1 MIKRNFIETL
11 KKNMRINL
19 VFCQETKSN
28 CKISNVKVYCDKS
41 KRGVGDLSRQVI
53 SAEIIIRDIKRV
65 KDKAE
70 ALQQHQMMVKD
81 LDALEGGVHNKIAAM
96 VGINN
101 FNTFTGMA
109 LKMKTNSLNSQMSN
123 VHVQG
128 YQSQLACKLGA
139 ILKINQGD
147 GDELAR
153 SSCGKKSLCRLKFK
167 FQYKRKSSFNR
178 QFPLYV

>member
-1 MIKRNFIETL
+1 MIT
-11 KKNMRINL
+11 NL

-28 CKISNVKVYCDKS
+28 CEISNVKVYCDKS
-41 KRGVGDLSRQVI
+41 KRGVGDLSGQVI

-81 LDALEGGVHNKIAAM
+81 LDAVEGRVHNKIAAM
-96 VGINN
+96 IGVNN
-101 FNTFTGMA
+101 MNIFTGMSQFMS
-109 LKMKTNSLNSQMSN
+109 LKMKTNSLNSRMSN
-123 VHVQG
+123 VHVQA
-128 YQSQLACKLGA
+128 YQSQLACKVGG

-153 SSCGKKSLCRLKFK
+153 SSCGKKSLCRLKLK
-167 FQYKRKSSFNR
+167 FQYKA
-178 QFPLYV
+178 

>member
-1 MIKRNFIETL
+1 MIKTNFIETL

-28 CKISNVKVYCDKS
+28 CEISNVKVYCDKS

-109 LKMKTNSLNSQMSN
+109 LKMKTNSLNSRMSN

-128 YQSQLACKLGA
+128 YQSQLACKVGA

-178 QFPLYV
+178 QFPRYV